1 MMTHFIMLLTL
12 ESRAKLNNG
21 IEIPRLG
28 LGVYQSPPGEITLR
42 AVRYALEIGYRHIDT
57 AELYGNETDVGRAV
71 QESGI
76 RRDDVFITTK
86 VWNSHQRYDSTLY
99 ACEGSLRRL
108 GLSYVDL
115 YLIHWPVQG
124 LGDETWRAM
133 IRVLQQGKAR
143 AIGVSNYRITEL
155 NELLDKSDV
164 VPAVNQVEFHPFL
177 YQEELLSFCKNNK
190 IQLEAY
196 SPLTRG
202 KRLNHTN
209 ILEMAKK
216 YDTTPS
222 QILIRWSLQ
231 HDVIVIPKSIHEA
244 RIKEN
249 SQVFDFQLEP
259 NDMKLLDSLNENL
272 YTVFMD

>member
-1 MMTHFIMLLTL
+1 MIKLL
-12 ESRAKLNNG
+12 
-21 IEIPRLG
+21 
-28 LGVYQSPPGEITLR
+28 
-42 AVRYALEIGYRHIDT
+42 H
-57 AELYGNETDVGRAV
+57 
-71 QESGI
+71 
-76 RRDDVFITTK
+76 
-86 VWNSHQRYDSTLY
+86 
-99 ACEGSLRRL
+99 
-108 GLSYVDL
+108 
-115 YLIHWPVQG
+115 
-124 LGDETWRAM
+124 
-133 IRVLQQGKAR
+133 QGKAR
-143 AIGVSNYRITEL
+143 AIGVSNYSIREL
-155 NELLDKSDV
+155 SELLDKSDVV

-202 KRLNHTN
+202 KRLNHLN
-209 ILEMAKK
+209 IIEMAKK
-216 YDTTPS
+216 YDKTPS

-259 NDMKLLDSLNENL
+259 NDMKLLDSLNGNL

>member
-1 MMTHFIMLLTL
+1 MTHFIMLLTL

-76 RRDDVFITTK
+76 RREDVFITTK
-86 VWNSHQRYDSTLY
+86 VWNSHQGYDSTLY
-99 ACEGSLRRL
+99 ACAGSLRRL

-115 YLIHWPVQG
+115 YLIHWPVQE
-124 LGDETWRAM
+124 LGDETWRA
-133 IRVLQQGKAR
+133 IIKLLHQGKAR
-143 AIGVSNYRITEL
+143 AIGVSNYRIREL
-155 NELLDKSDV
+155 NELLNKSDV

-177 YQEELLSFCKNNK
+177 YQQEILWFCKNNR

-202 KRLNHTN
+202 KRLNHPSVV
-209 ILEMAKK
+209 EMAKK
-216 YDTTPS
+216 YNKTPA
-222 QILIRWSLQ
+222 QVLIRWSLQ

>member
-1 MMTHFIMLLTL
+1 MDPSIMLLTL
-12 ESRAKLNNG
+12 KSSAKLNNG
-21 IEIPRLG
+21 VEIPYLG

-42 AVRYALEIGYRHIDT
+42 AVRYALKIGYRQIDT
-57 AELYGNETDVGRAV
+57 AELYGNEKDVGRALR
-71 QESGI
+71 ESGI
-76 RRDDVFITTK
+76 RREDVFITTK
-86 VWNSHQRYDSTLY
+86 VWNSHQGYDSTMY
-99 ACEGSLRRL
+99 ACEGSLERL

-133 IRVLQQGKAR
+133 IKLLHQGKAR
-143 AIGVSNYRITEL
+143 AIGVSNYSIREL
-155 NELLDKSDV
+155 NELLEKSDI

-177 YQEELLSFCKNNK
+177 YQEELLRFCKNNN

-202 KRLNHTN
+202 KRLNHPK
-209 ILEMAKK
+209 ILELAKK
-216 YDTTPS
+216 YNKTPA
-222 QILIRWSLQ
+222 QVLIRWSLQ
-231 HDVIVIPKSIHEA
+231 HNVIVIPKSIHDA

-259 NDMKLLDSLNENL
+259 KDMKLLDSLNENF
-272 YTVFMD
+272 YTVFLD

>member
-1 MMTHFIMLLTL
+1 MDPSIMLLTL
-12 ESRAKLNNG
+12 KSSAKLNNG
-21 IEIPRLG
+21 VEIPYLG

-42 AVRYALEIGYRHIDT
+42 AVKYALKIGYRQIDT
-57 AELYGNETDVGRAV
+57 AELYGNEKDVGRALR
-71 QESGI
+71 ESGI
-76 RRDDVFITTK
+76 RREDVFITTK
-86 VWNSHQRYDSTLY
+86 VWNSHQGYDSTLY
-99 ACEGSLRRL
+99 ACEGSLGRL

-133 IRVLQQGKAR
+133 IKLLHQGKAR
-143 AIGVSNYRITEL
+143 AIGVSNYSIREL
-155 NELLDKSDV
+155 NELLEKSDI

-177 YQEELLSFCKNNK
+177 YQEELLRFCKNNN

-202 KRLNHTN
+202 KRLNHPK
-209 ILEMAKK
+209 ILELAKK
-216 YDTTPS
+216 YNKTPA
-222 QILIRWSLQ
+222 QVLIRWSLQ
-231 HDVIVIPKSIHEA
+231 HNVIVIPKSIHEA

-259 NDMKLLDSLNENL
+259 NDMKLLNSLNENL
-272 YTVFMD
+272 YMVFLD